1 MERLQE
7 DTQMG
12 RHHPKAS
19 RANSGMGCHVPRPVC
34 NFSFVIGNER
44 GSDSGHLR

>member
-12 RHHPKAS
+12 RHHPTAS
-19 RANSGMGCHVPRPVC
+19 RTNSGMRCHVPRPVC
-34 NFSFVIGNER
+34 NFSFGIGNEGGR
-44 GSDSGHLR
+44 GSGHLR